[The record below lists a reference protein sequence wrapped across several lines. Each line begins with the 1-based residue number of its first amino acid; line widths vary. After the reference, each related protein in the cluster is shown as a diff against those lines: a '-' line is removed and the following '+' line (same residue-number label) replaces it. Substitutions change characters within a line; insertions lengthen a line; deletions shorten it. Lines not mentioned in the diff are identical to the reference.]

1 MCTCTCTHTYVFCC
15 VSAASSRLSVATLP
29 ELGEVGD
36 AADSDKG
43 VEVHVDPDSR
53 QGSY

>member
-1 MCTCTCTHTYVFCC
+1 MYFIHTYVFCC

-29 ELGEVGD
+29 ELGEAGD
-36 AADSDKG
+36 ADADKG

-53 QGSY
+53 QGW